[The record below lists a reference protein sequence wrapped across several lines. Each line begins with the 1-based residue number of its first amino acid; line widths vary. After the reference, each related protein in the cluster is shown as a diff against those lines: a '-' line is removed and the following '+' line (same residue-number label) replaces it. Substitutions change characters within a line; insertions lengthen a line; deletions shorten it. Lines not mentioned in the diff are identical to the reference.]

1 MVMQKFDK
9 NQYQILL
16 YRFDALRQKGSVV
29 EYQAAFE
36 KIAQCLLLYNSGYDD
51 TYFVNRFV
59 VGLKEEIRSV
69 IALHRP
75 KDDVEDSE
83 EVEVEDETILVVGQ
97 TVDSTQVKCRMLK
110 VYGRIGK
117 LEILIL
123 VDSGS
128 VGTFVS
134 QQLATWLE
142 VPLSKCTPT
151 QFVTAD
157 GGPMVCS

>member
-1 MVMQKFDK
+1 M
-9 NQYQILL
+9 
-16 YRFDALRQKGSVV
+16 
-29 EYQAAFE
+29 
-36 KIAQCLLLYNSGYDD
+36 
-51 TYFVNRFV
+51 
-59 VGLKEEIRSV
+59 
-69 IALHRP
+69 
-75 KDDVEDSE
+75 
-83 EVEVEDETILVVGQ
+83 GQ
-97 TVDSTQVKCRMLK
+97 TAGSTQVKCRTLK

-134 QQLATWLE
+134 QQLAAWLE

-157 GGPMVCS
+157 GGPMVCSQQVKDL